1 MRFDRLSVIALA
13 LLLGACT
20 TTPRTTS
27 QQPQASPSVTEKARQ
42 QQSIRENRL
51 ASYPQWSLKGRVS
64 FVNDRQSGNG
74 HLDWQQNDQAYS
86 ISISAPIT
94 RQSVNII
101 GSGNLARIEGLK
113 GGTKEGV
120 SGEQLLQEALGWQL
134 PPVQSLAA
142 WIRALPEE
150 GQSFTNNAIFST
162 RDHLLE
168 FDSRGWRV
176 RYLDWVMINPQAE
189 GAIEMPRL
197 IEASQGNTRVR
208 IVIEEWN
215 MQAK

>member
-1 MRFDRLSVIALA
+1 MRVDRLSVIALA

-20 TTPRTTS
+20 TTPRITS
-27 QQPQASPSVTEKARQ
+27 QQPQASLSVTEKARQ

-64 FVNDRQSGNG
+64 FVNDKQSGNG
-74 HLDWQQNDQAYS
+74 HLDWQQNDQAYT

-94 RQSVNII
+94 RQSVNIS
-101 GSGNLARIEGLK
+101 GSGNSARIEGLK

-150 GQSFTNNAIFST
+150 DQSFTNNAIFST